1 MHGSERTPGSPST
14 AHRKLAR
21 GMNPTVALIDLIE
34 AWTMTSPGLH
44 VVREALEEDRDLTKD
59 EAAVVKADLA
69 LAREL
74 QFTAYGIDP
83 ENMN

>member
-1 MHGSERTPGSPST
+1 
-14 AHRKLAR
+14 
-21 GMNPTVALIDLIE
+21 
-34 AWTMTSPGLH
+34 MTSPGLH

-59 EAAVVKADLA
+59 EAAVVKADLE